1 MPFKT
6 SHIFPLFKPNN
17 LLASFIDEN
26 SIPNNVSQIIVLSPF
41 PVLFWDILLMGELF
55 QNNHHHA
62 GSKPNFAV
70 KWYEFDPTY
79 PIILF
84 LDKIKVIKLV
94 RVKK

>member
-1 MPFKT
+1 MDL
-6 SHIFPLFKPNN
+6 IWLFANKYKNPYK
-17 LLASFIDEN
+17 LL
-26 SIPNNVSQIIVLSPF
+26 VLVVVVRVR
-41 PVLFWDILLMGELF
+41 VLEDKGLQLF

-62 GSKPNFAV
+62 GARPNFAA